1 MRRSWRRCIGIEALA
16 ELHALALARN
26 AHAAAAVAAAH
37 ESSSRSCRSCNAPA
51 IAPCEMRW
59 LDVTAENALDALGA
73 VDVLFAFSTCFDNAK
88 LAAVLAAGLRPPA
101 RVITID
107 SLVAPEE
114 QLAGEP
120 RERSLGASGD
130 GGGFQLLQRYDDV
143 DICCEVSEE
152 LDLARSKRV

>member
-37 ESSSRSCRSCNAPA
+37 DSSSRSGRSCNAPA

-59 LDVTAENALDALGA
+59 LDVTAENSLDALGA

-107 SLVAPEE
+107 SLVAPED
-114 QLAGEP
+114 
-120 RERSLGASGD
+120 ERSLGASGD
-130 GGGFQLLQRYDDV
+130 GGGFELLQRYDDV

>member
-37 ESSSRSCRSCNAPA
+37 DSSSRSGRSCNAPA

-107 SLVAPEE
+107 SLGPNC
-114 QLAGEP
+114 
-120 RERSLGASGD
+120 LGASGD
-130 GGGFQLLQRYDDV
+130 GGGFELLQRYDDV

>member
-37 ESSSRSCRSCNAPA
+37 DSSSRSGRSCNAPA

-107 SLVAPEE
+107 SLVAPEDE
-114 QLAGEP
+114 SAAS
-120 RERSLGASGD
+120 ERVVTEEASSSFSGTMTWTS
-130 GGGFQLLQRYDDV
+130 V
-143 DICCEVSEE
+143 
-152 LDLARSKRV
+152 ARSPRSST